1 MAFYYKYMGGQK
13 SQRTDVLSYSTLSF
27 FFFNKLLGFL
37 VYFRCD
43 YFSYIHTHNLILQKK
58 SPASWIKNS
67 NCEVLGG
74 EVKYWGL
81 ISMPFVICIDYK
93 SNQSCIVLSS
103 MSTQQLMT
111 LPGIILFK
119 CYFQFKSTCW
129 IILDFAGRTMVCCP
143 RRAGLPWRWRD
154 AVEAGSTCSTTRHS
168 TWMRRRQASPE
179 VCVSCFSRHNQG
191 LAPTQKEGR
200 FRIWMP
206 PCSLLKLA
214 CIVLQDSI
222 VTHWNILGASH
233 WIVGSQKQ
241 NM

>member
-1 MAFYYKYMGGQK
+1 M
-13 SQRTDVLSYSTLSF
+13 LF

-37 VYFRCD
+37 VCFRCD
-43 YFSYIHTHNLILQKK
+43 YFSYTHTHNLILQKK

-67 NCEVLGG
+67 NCEALRG

-119 CYFQFKSTCW
+119 CYFQFKSACW

-154 AVEAGSTCSTTRHS
+154 AAEAGSTCGRYC
-168 TWMRRRQASPE
+168 QAFHMSEEEAGISWSLCFLLLQAQSRPGTNPE
-179 VCVSCFSRHNQG
+179 GGQ
-191 LAPTQKEGR
+191 
-200 FRIWMP
+200 I
-206 PCSLLKLA
+206 
-214 CIVLQDSI
+214 
-222 VTHWNILGASH
+222 
-233 WIVGSQKQ
+233 
-241 NM
+241 